1 MKKLRIFESATELL
15 EEFLQMRGDYSKYTR
30 TAFYDWMLLVHGEK
44 VGEKS
49 EVIDGKVAGYDVR
62 ELMEKFNQSFIGN
75 IGSVDIDMKNP
86 NTDFYSTL
94 ENIPIFRKMVDES
107 NYSREDIGDY
117 FYNSLFDFVESE
129 FDGERVIYVFCKIDL
144 SKNMKELFD
153 EITSAME
160 GKYPQ
165 QSQKGSWRYRYQ

>member
-1 MKKLRIFESATELL
+1 MKKLRIFESESESLDW
-15 EEFLQMRGDYSKYTR
+15 FLSTYGDYSLFR
-30 TAFYDWMLLVHGEK
+30 RHAFYVWISTRHYEGIEE
-44 VGEKS
+44 GS
-49 EVIDGKVAGYDVR
+49 EVVDGKIGGYDVR
-62 ELMEKFNQSFIGN
+62 DLMVKFNQSYAGVVESTN
-75 IGSVDIDMKNP
+75 IDMKNP

-129 FDGERVIYVFCKIDL
+129 FDGERVIYVFCKIDF

-165 QSQKGSWRYRYQ
+165 QSQKGSYRYR

>member
-1 MKKLRIFESATELL
+1 MKKLRIFESEAEFL
-15 EEFLQMRGDYSKYTR
+15 EDFLQMRGDYTHYRRS
-30 TAFYDWMLLVHGEK
+30 AFYDWMSLRYDVK

-62 ELMEKFNQSFIGN
+62 ELMEKFNQSFMGVV
-75 IGSVDIDMKNP
+75 GSLDINMKNP
-86 NTDFYSTL
+86 GATFYPTL
-94 ENIPIFRKMVDES
+94 EKMPIFRMMVDES
-107 NYSREDIGDY
+107 NYSREDIGQY
-117 FYNSLFDFVESE
+117 FLDELFDFVESKFE
-129 FDGERVIYVFCKIDL
+129 GGRIIWAFCKLDF

-165 QSQKGSWRYRYQ
+165 VSKKSYRYRY

>member
-1 MKKLRIFESATELL
+1 MKKLRIFESEAELL

-86 NTDFYSTL
+86 GASFYPTL
-94 ENIPIFRKMVDES
+94 EKMPIFRMMVDES

-117 FYNSLFDFVESE
+117 FFKNLFDFVKSKFE
-129 FDGERVIYVFCKIDL
+129 GGRIIWAFCKIDF
-144 SKNMKELFD
+144 SKNMQELFD

-165 QSQKGSWRYRYQ
+165 QSQKGSWRYRY

>member
-1 MKKLRIFESATELL
+1 MKKLRIFESEAELL
-15 EEFLQMRGDYSKYTR
+15 EEFLQMRGDFSKYTR
-30 TAFYDWMLLVHGEK
+30 SAFYEWMLLVHGEK

-49 EVIDGKVAGYDVR
+49 EVVDGKVAGYDVR

-75 IGSVDIDMKNP
+75 IGSTDIDMSNP
-86 NTDFYSTL
+86 GDSFYPTL
-94 ENIPIFRKMVDES
+94 EKMPIFRMMVDES

-117 FYNSLFDFVESE
+117 FFNNLFDFVKSKFE
-129 FDGERVIYVFCKIDL
+129 GGRIIWVFCKIDF

-165 QSQKGSWRYRYQ
+165 QSQKGSWRYRY